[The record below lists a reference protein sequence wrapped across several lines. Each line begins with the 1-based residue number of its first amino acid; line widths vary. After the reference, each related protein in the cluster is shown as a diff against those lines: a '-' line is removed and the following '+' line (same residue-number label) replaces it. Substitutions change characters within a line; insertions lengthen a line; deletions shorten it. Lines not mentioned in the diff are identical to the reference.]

1 MRKLTISVAKNYTDK
16 NTNAVKTKW
25 ITVGSLVIQDDGK
38 VFGEIEAIPV
48 GATEFKFN
56 AFERDNNQA
65 QQQPQHNQSY
75 NTPQGYGNEQYQQPQ
90 NAPQPNGQ
98 PPLVDDDGEEIPF

>member
-25 ITVGSLVIQDDGK
+25 IPVGSLVIQDDGK

-56 AFERDNNQA
+56 AFERDNQN
-65 QQQPQHNQSY
+65 QQQPQQHNQNY
-75 NTPQGYGNEQYQQPQ
+75 NTPQGYGGRQQPPVEYVDANGNPIPQ
-90 NAPQPNGQ
+90 NGYPQR
-98 PPLVDDDGEEIPF
+98 

>member
-1 MRKLTISVAKNYTDK
+1 MRKLTISVSKNYTDK

-65 QQQPQHNQSY
+65 QQQPQHNQNY
-75 NTPQGYGNEQYQQPQ
+75 NTPQGYGNGQYQQPPVEYVDANGNPIPQ
-90 NAPQPNGQ
+90 NGYPQR
-98 PPLVDDDGEEIPF
+98 

>member
-1 MRKLTISVAKNYTDK
+1 MRKLNISVAKNYTDK

-48 GATEFKFN
+48 GITEFKFN
-56 AFERDNNQA
+56 AFDRDDNQH
-65 QQQPQHNQSY
+65 QPQHNQSY
-75 NTPQGYGNEQYQQPQ
+75 NTPQSYGRQQPPVEYQ
-90 NAPQPNGQ
+90 DANGNPIPQR
-98 PPLVDDDGEEIPF
+98 